1 MVLGGWGSVNLSHL
15 LLLTKRERWSGAL
28 LQPWSNFDPNPLVGT
43 SILLARWSEPTLAIW
58 SERLAKGPYQ
68 KNTTPAVRL
77 EPAILRLQIQAFTNW
92 AIQLFGLPG
101 QGRRCGLSL
110 SNSLYLAQSDQRL
123 FGLPV
128 FLLPRF
134 NAIAPFLLQSFP
146 HLCTCP
152 NHLGQLF
159 LILSV
164 TFDSTV

>member
-110 SNSLYLAQSDQRL
+110 SPTLSISRSLTNVFSAFLSSSCLDSMP
-123 FGLPV
+123 LP
-128 FLLPRF
+128 
-134 NAIAPFLLQSFP
+134 PFSYSHFP
-146 HLCTCP
+146 ICAHVQT
-152 NHLGQLF
+152 
-159 LILSV
+159 I
-164 TFDSTV
+164 